1 MIMPIVGAAVTPG
14 EVFDMHALSFK
25 AIFAGWFIATGIAA
39 LLYVAGLALGFSSFN
54 AWDAAGSAKG
64 IGIGTAIWMVLTW
77 VTALFLGGMSASW
90 FDGRNDDTIGAVHG
104 LTVWGVSMV
113 ATAIWVAF
121 GLSQA
126 VTTHGA
132 IATMHASQA
141 GTRTTASAPAAPAA
155 VTVLDANI
163 ARLVSPDSR
172 RDRRAVAPITAA
184 LIAGHDDT
192 ASALL
197 AAENGATRADAA
209 TSLVQLAPEIQAARR
224 EAKAAADAA
233 AHYAAMT
240 LWIAFISAFL
250 ALGAA
255 ALGGW
260 LGAGH
265 VHRVYHLRRYPGRPV
280 P

>member
-1 MIMPIVGAAVTPG
+1 MPVVDAVVTSG
-14 EVFDMHALSFK
+14 EVFDTPSLSFR
-25 AIFAGWFIATGIAA
+25 AVFAGWFIATGIAA
-39 LLYVAGLALGFSSFN
+39 LLYIAGMALGFSSFN

-77 VTALFLGGMSASW
+77 VAALFLGGMFASW

-126 VTTHGA
+126 VTARGA
-132 IATMHASQA
+132 IANMHPSETGA
-141 GTRTTASAPAAPAA
+141 RTTASASAMPAA
-155 VTVLDANI
+155 VRVLDANI
-163 ARLVSPDSR
+163 ARLAAADGR
-172 RDRRAVAPITAA
+172 RDQARSAPITAA
-184 LIAGHDDT
+184 LVAGHQDT

-197 AAENGATRADAA
+197 AAENGAPQSDAA
-209 TSLVQLAPEIQAARR
+209 ASLARLAPEIQAARR

-250 ALGAA
+250 AMLAA
-255 ALGGW
+255 LLGGW

-265 VHRVYHLRRYPGRPV
+265 VHRVYHLRRYPGRPAL
-280 P
+280 

>member
-1 MIMPIVGAAVTPG
+1 MSIVGAVVTP
-14 EVFDMHALSFK
+14 EDVFDTPPLSFK

-39 LLYVAGLALGFSSFN
+39 LLYLAGLALGFSSFN

-64 IGIGTAIWMVLTW
+64 IGIGTAIWMILTW
-77 VTALFLGGMSASW
+77 VTALFLGGMFSSW
-90 FDGRNDDTIGAVHG
+90 FDGRNDATVGAVHG

-126 VTTHGA
+126 VTAHGA
-132 IATMHASQA
+132 MASMHTSRTGVTSAERSPAT
-141 GTRTTASAPAAPAA
+141 PAA
-155 VTVLDANI
+155 VMVLDAHI
-163 ARLVSPDSR
+163 ARLISTEGKPER
-172 RDRRAVAPITAA
+172 RSSAPITAA

-197 AAENGATRADAA
+197 AADTGATQADAA
-209 TSLVQLAPEIQAARR
+209 TSLARLAPEIQAAKG
-224 EAKAAADAA
+224 EAKVAADAS

-250 ALGAA
+250 ALIAS

-265 VHRVYHLRRYPGRPV
+265 VHRVYHLRRYPTPSVR
-280 P
+280 

>member
-1 MIMPIVGAAVTPG
+1 MPITAAVVTPA
-14 EVFDMHALSFK
+14 EVFDVPPLSFK
-25 AIFAGWFIATGIAA
+25 SIFAGWFIATGIAA
-39 LLYVAGLALGFSSFN
+39 LLYLAGLALGFSSFN
-54 AWDAAGSAKG
+54 SWDAADSAKG

-77 VTALFLGGMSASW
+77 VTALFLGGMFASW

-132 IATMHASQA
+132 IASLHAVHS
-141 GTRTTASAPAAPAA
+141 GTGTTSAPGVPAA
-155 VTVLDANI
+155 VMVLDANI
-163 ARLVSPDSR
+163 AHLITTDGKK
-172 RDRRAVAPITAA
+172 DRRWSAPITTA
-184 LIAGHDDT
+184 LIAGHEDT

-197 AAENGATRADAA
+197 AAESGTSQSDAA
-209 TSLVQLAPEIQAARR
+209 ASLARLAPETQAATR
-224 EAKAAADAA
+224 ETKAAADAA

-240 LWIAFISAFL
+240 LWIAFISALL
-250 ALGAA
+250 ALIAA

-260 LGAGH
+260 LGAGQ

-280 P
+280 V

>member
-1 MIMPIVGAAVTPG
+1 MPIASAVVTPA
-14 EVFDMHALSFK
+14 EVFDFPPLSFRS
-25 AIFAGWFIATGIAA
+25 IFAGWFIATGVAA
-39 LLYVAGLALGFSSFN
+39 LLYLAGLALGFSSFN

-77 VTALFLGGMSASW
+77 VTALFLGGMFASW

-132 IATMHASQA
+132 IASLHPAQ
-141 GTRTTASAPAAPAA
+141 TRTGTAATPAAPAA
-155 VTVLDANI
+155 VMVLDAHI
-163 ARLVSPDSR
+163 ARLISSDGR
-172 RDRRAVAPITAA
+172 NDRRLSAPVTAA
-184 LIAGHDDT
+184 LIAGHQDT

-197 AAENGATRADAA
+197 AAESGTSQPDAA
-209 TSLVQLAPEIQAARR
+209 ASLARLAPETQAATR

-240 LWIAFISAFL
+240 LWIAFISALL
-250 ALGAA
+250 ALIAA

-260 LGAGH
+260 LGAGQ

-280 P
+280 I

>member
-1 MIMPIVGAAVTPG
+1 MPAAAALVIPS
-14 EVFDMHALSFK
+14 EVFDAPALSFR

-39 LLYVAGLALGFSSFN
+39 LLYLAGLALGFSSFN
-54 AWDAAGSAKG
+54 VWNATASAKG
-64 IGIGTAIWMVLTW
+64 IGIGTAIWMILTW
-77 VTALFLGGMSASW
+77 VTALFLGGMFASW
-90 FDGRNDDTIGAVHG
+90 FDGRNDDTSGAVHG

-132 IATMHASQA
+132 VASLNASQSRSA
-141 GTRTTASAPAAPAA
+141 TTAAAPAAPPA
-155 VTVLDANI
+155 VMVLDANI
-163 ARLVSPDSR
+163 ARLISPD
-172 RDRRAVAPITAA
+172 RDHAHRLSTPITAA
-184 LIAGHDDT
+184 LIAGHQDT

-197 AAENGATRADAA
+197 AAESDTSQADAA
-209 TSLVQLAPEIQAARR
+209 ASLARLAPEIQAATR
-224 EAKAAADAA
+224 EAKVTADKA
-233 AHYAAMT
+233 AHYAAAT

-250 ALGAA
+250 ALIAA

-260 LGAGH
+260 LGAGQ

-280 P
+280 L

>member
-1 MIMPIVGAAVTPG
+1 MPVVGAAMTPG
-14 EVFDMHALSFK
+14 DVFDTPSLSFK
-25 AIFAGWFIATGIAA
+25 AVFAGWFIATGVAA

-54 AWDAAGSAKG
+54 AWDAADSAKG
-64 IGIGTAIWMVLTW
+64 IGIGTVIWMVLTW
-77 VTALFLGGMSASW
+77 VTALFLGGMFASW

-113 ATAIWVAF
+113 ATAIWMAF

-132 IATMHASQA
+132 IASLHASPA
-141 GTRTTASAPAAPAA
+141 GAETTSTAPSAPAA
-155 VTVLDANI
+155 VLVLNAHI
-163 ARLVSPDSR
+163 QRLVAIDGQRDSR
-172 RDRRAVAPITAA
+172 LAAPITAA

-197 AAENGATRADAA
+197 AADRGVTQADMA
-209 TSLVQLAPEIQAARR
+209 TSLAQLAPEIQAAKRD
-224 EAKAAADAA
+224 AKVAADTA

-250 ALGAA
+250 ALIAA

-260 LGAGH
+260 LGANH
-265 VHRVYHLRRYPGRPV
+265 VHRVYHLRRYPGRSIAE
-280 P
+280 

>member
-1 MIMPIVGAAVTPG
+1 MPIVAAVSTPVD
-14 EVFDMHALSFK
+14 VFDTPPLSFK

-39 LLYVAGLALGFSSFN
+39 LLYLAGLALGFSSFD

-64 IGIGTAIWMVLTW
+64 IGIGTAIWMILTW
-77 VTALFLGGMSASW
+77 IAALFLGGMFASW
-90 FDGRNDDTIGAVHG
+90 FDGRNDDTTGAVHG
-104 LTVWGVSMV
+104 LAVWGMSMV

-126 VTTHGA
+126 VTSHGA
-132 IATMHASQA
+132 MANLHGPQGRL
-141 GTRTTASAPAAPAA
+141 GTPASAPAVPAT

-163 ARLVSPDSR
+163 ARLVSADGK
-172 RDRRAVAPITAA
+172 RDRSLSMPITAA
-184 LIAGHDDT
+184 LIAGHQET

-197 AAENGATRADAA
+197 AAESGTTQADAA
-209 TSLVQLAPEIQAARR
+209 AALSRLAPEVQSATRD
-224 EAKAAADAA
+224 AKAAADAA

-240 LWIAFISAFL
+240 LWIAFISALL
-250 ALGAA
+250 ALVAA

-265 VHRVYHLRRYPGRPV
+265 VHRVYHLRRYPGRTTP
-280 P
+280 

>member
-1 MIMPIVGAAVTPG
+1 MPVAAAVLTQA
-14 EVFDMHALSFK
+14 EVFDTPALNFK
-25 AIFAGWFIATGIAA
+25 AILAGWFIATGIAA

-54 AWDAAGSAKG
+54 AWDAADSAKG

-77 VTALFLGGMSASW
+77 VTALFLGGMFASW
-90 FDGRNDDTIGAVHG
+90 FDGRNDDTTGAVHG

-113 ATAIWVAF
+113 ATAIWLAF

-126 VTTHGA
+126 LTSHGA
-132 IATMHASQA
+132 VANLHASTATA
-141 GTRTTASAPAAPAA
+141 GSAASGPVVPAS

-163 ARLVSPDSR
+163 ARLLSANGR
-172 RDRRAVAPITAA
+172 HDRSLSTPVTAA

-197 AAENGATRADAA
+197 AAENGATQADSAA
-209 TSLVQLAPEIQAARR
+209 SLAQLAPEIQSATRDS
-224 EAKAAADAA
+224 KAAADAA

-250 ALGAA
+250 ALLAA

-260 LGAGH
+260 LGASH
-265 VHRVYHLRRYPGRPV
+265 VHRVYHLRRYPGRPAA
-280 P
+280 